1 MSPKT
6 GTHRSSRRDA
16 RRRSLST
23 SSTSSITVSSDDEN
37 TFTVAIID
45 EKENLDPNNGKNVA
59 VPNKSKRSKRARSS
73 SSSTPSKKSSS
84 PQTVKDAA
92 CRRTKRALSSRKAPS
107 AEAIEGDM
115 PVPVLMDATEAY
127 TGFAYRCASFLLYAS
142 LLCMTMLT
150 MAFTS
155 YNSGAHFELPP
166 VFAVN
171 TVHTIGDLF
180 FDSFA

>member
-6 GTHRSSRRDA
+6 ATHRSSRRDA

-127 TGFAYRCASFLLYAS
+127 TGFAY
-142 LLCMTMLT
+142 
-150 MAFTS
+150 
-155 YNSGAHFELPP
+155 SGAHFELPP